1 MNAVE
6 FAKGHIFRE
15 IDNDVLTYAFKPK
28 VGNNLVGV
36 PSIIEH
42 LIIRNMVIAELNL
55 LEGVEKKI
63 PIGLCNLKLNN
74 GQVMILE
81 IPKNLLNNR
90 PILTA
95 DYVIT
100 TPYNSTGMRLPSGV
114 NGALAKMLNSNNNI
128 SANMNSRVEV
138 MNENI
143 IKIEGIDYLD
153 PLSTIIVRVQN
164 NPNMSNI
171 PATAFIKFGE
181 LCELAVQKWVY
192 AHKRKSIST
201 NVLTGGAELV
211 EIKAIVDE
219 WSDAKEQYKEARK
232 VMVSIINMADSR
244 FGQQLVSG
252 RIGNLN
258 Y

>member
-15 IDNDVLTYAFKPK
+15 IDNDVLTYAFKPS
-28 VGNNLVGV
+28 VGNTLIGI

-55 LEGVEKKI
+55 LEGEEKKV
-63 PIGLCNLKLNN
+63 PIGSCNLKLNN
-74 GQVMILE
+74 GSVMILE
-81 IPKNLLNNR
+81 IPKTLLNNR
-90 PILTA
+90 PLLTA
-95 DYVIT
+95 DYVISA
-100 TPYNSTGMRLPSGV
+100 PYNHTGMRIPNGV
-114 NGALAKMLNSNNNI
+114 NGAFSKMLHSNSNIGATTNTRI
-128 SANMNSRVEV
+128 EV

-143 IKIEGIDYLD
+143 VKLEGMDYLD
-153 PLSTIIVRVQN
+153 PLAVISVRVQN

-171 PATAFIKFGE
+171 PATAHIKFAE
-181 LCELAVQKWVY
+181 LCELAVQKWIY
-192 AHKRKSIST
+192 THKRKSIST
-201 NVLTGGAELV
+201 NVITGGVELV
-211 EIKAIVDE
+211 EIKNIVDE

-232 VMVSIINMADSR
+232 IMVSIINMADSR
-244 FGQQLVSG
+244 FGQQMISG